1 MNDGTT
7 PTGADKTDADTD
19 DIEAMIFGDLG
30 VPQRPDPEPGGNDP
44 ESQPSFAD
52 ARREREA
59 LMFLEKPEPDDT
71 EGTRVWG
78 EQVRAVLEQT
88 AMSDLGNAYRLLNI
102 EGANLRYVHDTEHWI
117 VRNEN
122 LGHWSIDADGAGAR
136 QRWHDV
142 ASMMRLHASSIAA
155 VADDDSSKAH
165 ALAMQKFAL
174 KAQSKASIDAAVN
187 VAATLGP
194 LRIPHEALDAD
205 PLSLSVRNGVLNL
218 VNRELSCKDAEGYNT
233 MIAGVDFVPGAA
245 CPEWERHMAV
255 ISSHGDGTPDP
266 DLCAYLQRWI
276 GYSLTGLVSEQKFA
290 FAFGEGSNGKNVS
303 METIM
308 KIMGDYAMP
317 GSSKIIN
324 GDAGEHETIIADL
337 AGRRLVFIDEAPK
350 GRVNDSRLKALT
362 GTGRI
367 RARKMRK
374 DSFEFPA
381 RFKLWIAG
389 NNKPRITDTS
399 EGMWRRLDL
408 IPFDAFIPPE
418 RRVRDYADILYR
430 QEGSGILNWALD
442 GLAAYMEMGLAPPK
456 RVTDATTEYRE
467 EETSDTAQ
475 FTSDTFRTD
484 VDRNAYAWLPNP
496 VIHGLYEMWCEENG
510 VKYVQSMRQLGPE
523 LKQAGF
529 ESDSKTRRVNLQF
542 GGDKVVRGWMCPPV
556 AVSLPHNL
564 VWSGKS

>member
-1 MNDGTT
+1 MNDDTT
-7 PTGADKTDADTD
+7 SAPGDKTDAADL
-19 DIEAMIFGDLG
+19 EAMLFGDLG
-30 VPQRPDPEPGGNDP
+30 VPERPEPESDNDATAP
-44 ESQPSFAD
+44 GFES
-52 ARREREA
+52 ARAEREA
-59 LMFLEKPEPDDT
+59 LMFLDKPAPEDI
-71 EGTRVWG
+71 EGTQSWG

-117 VRNEN
+117 VRDEKV
-122 LGHWSIDADGAGAR
+122 GHWSIDADGAQAR

-142 ASMMRLHASSIAA
+142 ASMMRIHADSIAA
-155 VADDDSSKAH
+155 VADDDDSKAH
-165 ALAMQKFAL
+165 ALALRKFAL

-194 LRIPHEALDAD
+194 LRIPHEELDSD
-205 PLSLSVRNGVLNL
+205 PLVLSVRNGVLNL

-233 MIAGVDFVPGAA
+233 MIAGVDFVPGAT

-255 ISSHGDGTPDP
+255 ISSRADGTEDP
-266 DLCAYLQRWI
+266 DLCAYLQRWV

-317 GSSKIIN
+317 GSAKILN

-430 QEGSGILNWALD
+430 QEGSGILNWALE

-467 EETSDTAQ
+467 EEMSDTTQ
-475 FTSDTFRTD
+475 FITDTFELAADERLYT
-484 VDRNAYAWLPNP
+484 WMPNP
-496 VIHGLYEMWCEENG
+496 IIHKLYEEWCKDNG
-510 VKYVQSMRQLGPE
+510 VKFVLTTRQLGTE
-523 LKQAGF
+523 LRKAGF
-529 ESDSKTRRVNLQF
+529 KPDESTHRYTMPFDGSKVS
-542 GGDKVVRGWMCPPV
+542 RGLGCPPLNV
-556 AVSLPHNL
+556 TLPASMAWTSNF
-564 VWSGKS
+564 

>member
-1 MNDGTT
+1 MSDNTT
-7 PTGADKTDADTD
+7 PNANDKTDAADL
-19 DIEAMIFGDLG
+19 EAMLFGDLG
-30 VPQRPDPEPGGNDP
+30 VPDRSDP
-44 ESQPSFAD
+44 ESETGEHEPTQSFTD
-52 ARREREA
+52 ASAERER
-59 LMFLEKPEPDDT
+59 LRFLEKPEPDDI
-71 EGTRVWG
+71 EGTRAWG
-78 EQVRAVLEQT
+78 DQVRAVLEET

-117 VRNEN
+117 VRDEKV
-122 LGHWSIDADGAGAR
+122 GHWSIDRDGAQAR

-142 ASMMRLHASSIAA
+142 AAMMRIHAESVAA
-155 VADDDSSKAH
+155 VADDEGSKAH
-165 ALAMQKFAL
+165 AFALRKFAL
-174 KAQSKASIDAAVN
+174 KAQNRTSIDSAVN

-194 LRIPHEALDAD
+194 LRIAHEELDAD

-233 MIAGVDFVPGAA
+233 MVAGVDFVPDAT

-255 ISSHGDGTPDP
+255 ISAQADGTPDP
-266 DLCAYLQRWI
+266 DLCAYLQRWV

-290 FAFGEGSNGKNVS
+290 FAFGEGSNGKNVT

-308 KIMGDYAMP
+308 KILGDYAMP
-317 GSSKIIN
+317 GSAKILN

-442 GLAAYMEMGLAPPK
+442 GLAAYMEMGLAAPS
-456 RVTDATTEYRE
+456 RVTDATSEYRE

-475 FTSDTFRTD
+475 FTTD
-484 VDRNAYAWLPNP
+484 MFDIGADERLYAWMPNQI
-496 VIHGLYEMWCEENG
+496 IHGLYESWCRDNG
-510 VKYVQSMRQLGPE
+510 VKYVMSTRQLGPE
-523 LKQAGF
+523 LKKAGF
-529 ESDSKTRRVNLQF
+529 KQDDKTRRF
-542 GGDKVVRGWMCPPV
+542 TIPFEGSKVGRGWLCPPLIV
-556 AVSLPHNL
+556 ELPAAL
-564 VWSGKS
+564 VWTGKP

>member
-1 MNDGTT
+1 MEDSTTPERGDETGAASLAADILGSLYQEQRTDDGTE
-7 PTGADKTDADTD
+7 PVE
-19 DIEAMIFGDLG
+19 EAAT
-30 VPQRPDPEPGGNDP
+30 
-44 ESQPSFAD
+44 PSFAD
-52 ARREREA
+52 ARAEREG
-59 LMFLEKPEPDDT
+59 LQFLERPDASDT
-71 EGTRVWG
+71 EGTALWG
-78 EQVRAVLEQT
+78 QQVRMVLENT
-88 AMSDLGNAYRLLNI
+88 ARSDLGNAYRLLNI

-117 VRNEN
+117 VRDEQ
-122 LGHWSIDADGAGAR
+122 LGHWAVDADGAQAR

-142 ASMMRLHASSIAA
+142 ASMMRLHAESAA
-155 VADDDSSKAH
+155 ATADDEGSKAH
-165 ALAMQKFAL
+165 ALMLKKFAL
-174 KAQSKASIDAAVN
+174 KSQSKSSIDNAVN

-194 LRIPHEALDAD
+194 LRIPHEELDGD
-205 PLSLSVRNGVLNL
+205 PMVLAVRNGVLDL
-218 VNRELSCKDAEGYNT
+218 AKRKLRGHGDIGYNT
-233 MIAGVDFVPGAA
+233 MVSGTEFLPGAT
-245 CPEWERHMAV
+245 CPEWERHVSV
-255 ISSHGDGTPDP
+255 ISAHADGTSDP
-266 DLCAYLQRWI
+266 DLAAYLQRWV

-290 FAFGEGSNGKNVS
+290 FAFGAGSNGKNVS

-317 GSSKIIN
+317 GSAKILN

-430 QEGSGILNWALD
+430 EEGAGILNWALD
-442 GLAAYMEMGLAPPK
+442 GLMSYLEIGLAAPA
-456 RVTDATTEYRE
+456 RVREATAEYRE

-475 FTSDTFRTD
+475 FATD
-484 VDRNAYAWLPNP
+484 MFDVSADDSRYAWMPNKI
-496 VIHGLYEMWCEENG
+496 IHGLYEEWCRENG
-510 VKYVQSMRQLGPE
+510 VKYVLSTRMLGPE
-523 LKQAGF
+523 LKKAGF
-529 ESDSKTRRVNLQF
+529 KQDEKTRRVSFPLE
-542 GGDKVVRGWMCPPV
+542 GDKVARGWVCPPL
-556 AVSLPHNL
+556 AVSLPVHL
-564 VWSGKS
+564 AWSEKS

>member
-1 MNDGTT
+1 MNDDTT
-7 PTGADKTDADTD
+7 TTTGDKPDASDL
-19 DIEAMIFGDLG
+19 EAMLFGDLG
-30 VPQRPDPEPGGNDP
+30 VPERPKHEPGETGDDHGAT
-44 ESQPSFAD
+44 SFAH
-52 ARREREA
+52 ASAEREN
-59 LMFLEKPEPDDT
+59 LRFLEKPEPDDI
-71 EGTRVWG
+71 EGMAVWG
-78 EQVRAVLEQT
+78 EQVRAVMEAT

-102 EGANLRYVHDTEHWI
+102 EGANIRYVHDTEHWI
-117 VRNEN
+117 VRDEKT
-122 LGHWSIDADGAGAR
+122 GHWHIDRDGAGVR
-136 QRWHDV
+136 QRWHDI
-142 ASMMRLHASSIAA
+142 ASMMRIHAESAA
-155 VADDDSSKAH
+155 ALADDDESKAH
-165 ALAMQKFAL
+165 AVALRKFAL
-174 KAQSKASIDAAVN
+174 KAQNRTSIDSAVN

-194 LRIPHEALDAD
+194 LRIAHEELDAD

-233 MIAGVDFVPGAA
+233 MIAGVDFIPDAD
-245 CPEWERHMAV
+245 CPEWKRHMAV
-255 ISSHGDGTPDP
+255 VSARADGTPDP
-266 DLCAYLQRWI
+266 DLCAYLQRWV

-317 GSSKIIN
+317 GSAKILN

-367 RARKMRK
+367 RARKMRQ

-442 GLAAYMEMGLAPPK
+442 GLMAYMEVGLAPPK
-456 RVTDATTEYRE
+456 RVTDATTEYRDE
-467 EETSDTAQ
+467 ESSDTAQ
-475 FTSDTFRTD
+475 FTSDMFD
-484 VDRNAYAWLPNP
+484 ISADRGSYAWVPNP
-496 VIHGLYEMWCEENG
+496 VIHGLYEVWCGENG

-529 ESDSKTRRVNLQF
+529 EPDSKTRRVNMQY
-542 GGDKVVRGWMCPPV
+542 GGDKVVRGWLCPPITT
-556 AVSLPHNL
+556 ALPHNL
-564 VWSGKS
+564 VWTGKS

>member
-1 MNDGTT
+1 MNDNST
-7 PTGADKTDADTD
+7 PAPGDKTDAADL
-19 DIEAMIFGDLG
+19 EAMLFGDLG
-30 VPQRPDPEPGGNDP
+30 VPERPEPETGNDAP
-44 ESQPSFAD
+44 TPGFES
-52 ARREREA
+52 ARAEREA
-59 LMFLEKPEPDDT
+59 LMFLDKPAPEDI
-71 EGTRVWG
+71 EGTQSWG

-117 VRNEN
+117 VRDEKV
-122 LGHWSIDADGAGAR
+122 GHWSIDADGAQAR

-142 ASMMRLHASSIAA
+142 ASMMRIHADSIAA
-155 VADDDSSKAH
+155 VADDDDSKAH
-165 ALAMQKFAL
+165 ALALRKFAL

-194 LRIPHEALDAD
+194 LRIPHEELDSD
-205 PLSLSVRNGVLNL
+205 PLVLSVRNGVLNL

-233 MIAGVDFVPGAA
+233 MIAGVDFVPGAT

-255 ISSHGDGTPDP
+255 ISSQADGTPDP
-266 DLCAYLQRWI
+266 DLCAYLQRWV

-317 GSSKIIN
+317 GSAKILN

-430 QEGSGILNWALD
+430 QEGSGILNWALE
-442 GLAAYMEMGLAPPK
+442 GLAAYMEMGLAPPQ

-475 FTSDTFRTD
+475 FTSDVFETGADERL
-484 VDRNAYAWLPNP
+484 YSWMPNQI
-496 VIHGLYEMWCEENG
+496 IHGLYEEWCRDNG
-510 VKYVQSMRQLGPE
+510 VKFVLSTRQLSPD
-523 LKQAGF
+523 LKKAGF
-529 ESDSKTRRVNLQF
+529 KPWDKTERFTVPFEGSKV
-542 GGDKVVRGWMCPPV
+542 GRGLLCPPLAV
-556 AVSLPHNL
+556 ALPAKL
-564 VWSGKS
+564 AWTKTS